1 MEDRTPLKM
10 RGGGGSRQIDDACA
24 GKGGTLTLDQAS
36 AVQCSAACTCVL
48 VRVSQ
53 SRAVSLLLHLCA
65 RERERERARVR
76 AYLFMYRCPSTF
88 AFWRISL
95 VLLCVLPHCYINF
108 TLTGANDTTFVL

>member
-36 AVQCSAACTCVL
+36 AVQCSAACTCLL

-65 RERERERARVR
+65 RERESARARTGVPLYVSMSLDFCFLAHLAR
-76 AYLFMYRCPSTF
+76 F
-88 AFWRISL
+88 AL
-95 VLLCVLPHCYINF
+95 CTTALLYQFYID
-108 TLTGANDTTFVL
+108 GCQ